1 MFQSKLRNSALYFT
15 NKRPDDEASVSGELL
30 QLYCH
35 EQFQVNEESL
45 EEEQRMAESFKSIQV
60 VETSEEATR
69 ISSNNPSVIMAA
81 PTA

>member
-15 NKRPDDEASVSGELL
+15 NKRPDDEVSVSGELL

-45 EEEQRMAESFKSIQV
+45 EEE
-60 VETSEEATR
+60 
-69 ISSNNPSVIMAA
+69 
-81 PTA
+81 